1 MRAIVAVLLFV
12 SAVHAAIWGV
22 LQEKQPAPDFS
33 GILPSVS
40 YAPFERGHIVAD
52 PPDPADIEK
61 VRTDL
66 KKLSTLARA
75 VRLYSSTEGA
85 ELVPPIAAEF
95 GLKVTLGVWI
105 DTNADRNDRELKAA
119 INLARKNS
127 NVIGIVIGN
136 ETIFRAER
144 IPIENLWVLPLPD
157 PSDAERIRRE
167 QREQMDSA
175 EVEREVLR
183 IVDEEDQ
190 RVRDASAQ
198 PEEKRAEAVKWAIA
212 ENNVYRLIRVIQ
224 RVKKYVNVPVTTG
237 EIWGIW
243 RDHPQLGS
251 AVDFIGAH
259 VLPYWENFSDKQ
271 AVDQAV
277 YLYGLLREKFPG
289 KRIVIAEFGWPS
301 AGYNLINADPGMF
314 QQASVLR
321 NFVARAEAL
330 GMEYNIVEGLDR
342 PWKYFEGGVGPYWGV
357 LKADGDPKFSWTGP
371 IVNPDYWKLAVIALL
386 VGVLMSLPILALVE
400 PTILQTLLLSAA
412 ANGVGA
418 WAATVFAF
426 WNGHYFIFGSAFA
439 LTLGLILLVPLVLIA
454 MARIEE
460 IAAVAFG
467 RGPHR
472 LIRKPTMVAPATMG
486 EDLTFPKVSIH
497 VPAYF
502 EPPEMLKATLDA
514 VSRLDYPNFECVV
527 IINNTPD
534 PAFWQPIQDHCREL
548 GERFK
553 FINAEK
559 VSGFKAGA
567 LRIAMDRT
575 AVDAEIIGVI
585 DADYCVDPDWL
596 KDLVPVFADPR
607 VGLVQ
612 APQDHRD
619 ENRSLMHYMMN
630 GEYAGFFDI
639 GMVQRN
645 EENAIIVHGTMC
657 LMRRAAMDMAGGWAG
672 DTICE
677 DTDLGLAIIEQG
689 WLTHY
694 TNHRY
699 GRGLLP
705 DTYEAFKK
713 QRHRWAYGGFQ
724 IVKKHWRR
732 FLPGASRLTRV
743 QKREFSL
750 GWLNWLGAESLGV
763 LVAIL
768 NLIWVPIVAFADIAI
783 PDRILT
789 LPIIMSFFVSL
800 IHFVAMYRL
809 RVAVKWIQMLTAMIA
824 AMSVQWTVSRA
835 VAQGLITEHLPFART
850 SKGGLS
856 RMSIEFQAFW
866 EAVIGVLLLVG
877 AAVLVVT
884 NGTKQ
889 IREIYIFAF
898 VLVLESLP
906 FLAAVAIA
914 ILEQSRINSF
924 EFWRST
930 AIRTAE
936 LIGLRPVA
944 LPNVAR
950 PPQPVPSEVH
960 REVG

>member
-12 SAVHAAIWGV
+12 SAAHAALWGV
-22 LQEKQPAPDFS
+22 LQDKEPAPNFN

-40 YAPFERGHIVAD
+40 YAPFERGHTVVDTEAD
-52 PPDPADIEK
+52 SEK

-66 KKLSTLARA
+66 KKLSTMARA

-95 GLKVTLGVWI
+95 GLKVTGGAWI
-105 DTNADRNDRELKAA
+105 DTNADRNDRELKKA
-119 INLARKNS
+119 IELARDNS
-127 NVIGIVIGN
+127 NVNGIVIGN
-136 ETIFRAER
+136 ETIYRGEQ
-144 IPIENLWVLPLPD
+144 IPIDNLWILPATKGND
-157 PSDAERIRRE
+157 PAEGERIRRE
-167 QREQMDSA
+167 QREQMDPA
-175 EVEREVLR
+175 EVERILR
-183 IVDEEDQ
+183 DESQ
-190 RVRDASAQ
+190 RGRDASAQ
-198 PEEKRAEAVKWAIA
+198 PEDKRAEALKWAIA
-212 ENNVYRLIRVIQ
+212 ETNVYRLIRVIQ

-237 EIWGIW
+237 EIWNIW

-251 AVDFIGAH
+251 SVDFIAAH

-277 YLYGLLREKFPG
+277 YLYGLLRDNFPG

-301 AGYNLINADPGMF
+301 AGYNLLNADPGPF

-321 NFVARAEAL
+321 NFVARAEAM
-330 GMEYNIVEGLDR
+330 GMEYNIVEAIDQ
-342 PWKYFEGGVGPYWGV
+342 PWKYFEGGVGPYWGI
-357 LKADGDPKFSWTGP
+357 LNAAREPKFSWVGP
-371 IVNPDYWKLAVIALL
+371 IVNPDYWKLAILALL
-386 VGVLMSLPILALVE
+386 VGILLSLPILRLE
-400 PTILQTLLLSAA
+400 QPTTRQAFLLSAT

-426 WNGHYFIFGSAFA
+426 WNGHYFLFGSAFA

-454 MARIEE
+454 MARIDE

-472 LIRKPTMVAPATMG
+472 LIRKPAMVAPATMG
-486 EDLTFPKVSIH
+486 EDLAFPKVSIH

-502 EPPEMLKATLDA
+502 EPPEMLKQTLDSVA
-514 VSRLDYPNFECVV
+514 RLDYPNFECVV
-527 IINNTPD
+527 IVNNTPD

-548 GERFK
+548 GERFL

-559 VSGFKAGA
+559 VKGFKAGA

-575 AVDAEIIGVI
+575 AADAEIIGII

-677 DTDLGLAIIEQG
+677 DTDLGLAIIEHG

-732 FLPGASRLTRV
+732 FLPGASRLTRD

-750 GWLNWLGAESLGV
+750 GWLNWLGPESLGV

-768 NLIWVPIVAFADIAI
+768 NLVWVPIVAFADIAI

-789 LPIIMSFFVSL
+789 LPIIAAFLVSL
-800 IHFVAMYRL
+800 IHFLAMYRL
-809 RVAVKWIQMLTAMIA
+809 RVAVKWGQMLSAMVT

-835 VAQGLITEHLPFART
+835 VAQGLITEHLAFART
-850 SKGGLS
+850 SKGGFS
-856 RMSIEFQAFW
+856 IMSVEFQAFW
-866 EAVIGVLLLVG
+866 EAVIGVLLLAG

-884 NGTKQ
+884 NAYKEIT
-889 IREIYIFAF
+889 EIYIFAA

-906 FLAAVAIA
+906 FLSAVAIA

-950 PPQPVPSEVH
+950 PTQQVASGGHP
-960 REVG
+960 GAG